1 MPNMPSYVQSQM
13 QQIQPTQYRTA
24 QMMPQQQ
31 VQSMAT
37 MPPRSAEE
45 EEERRMRM
53 KMSGLDPDNI
63 ADRMRFMGQ
72 NISSL
77 PARAME
83 MPGNVAQGAK
93 EAGRGLLDL
102 FK

>member
-1 MPNMPSYVQSQM
+1 MPSYVQSQM
-13 QQIQPTQYRTA
+13 QQIRVVFLCCGLLCLA
-24 QMMPQQQ
+24 A
-31 VQSMAT
+31 VCSLILSG
-37 MPPRSAEE
+37 RISRDEE